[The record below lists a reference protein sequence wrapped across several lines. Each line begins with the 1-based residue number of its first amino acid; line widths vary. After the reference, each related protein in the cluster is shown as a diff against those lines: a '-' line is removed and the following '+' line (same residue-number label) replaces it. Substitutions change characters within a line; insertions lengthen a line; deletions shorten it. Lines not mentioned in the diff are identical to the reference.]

1 MFTSKGKERNPR
13 QMKIKTELSKQQL
26 DQAIKG
32 MQGIAHPIRLLILY
46 TLAKEEKTVGQL
58 VELLG
63 TSQSAA
69 SQHLSK
75 MKNNGILESRKV
87 SNLVYYSLKD
97 PKYKDLI
104 QTIVKVYKK

>member
-1 MFTSKGKERNPR
+1 M
-13 QMKIKTELSKQQL
+13 MKIKTELSKQQL
-26 DQAIKG
+26 EQAIKG
-32 MQGIAHPIRLLILY
+32 IQGIAHPIRLLILY
-46 TLAKEEKTVGQL
+46 TLAKEEKTVGEL

-75 MKNNGILESRKV
+75 MKNNGILESRKS
-87 SNLVYYSLKD
+87 SNQVFYRLKD
-97 PKYKDLI
+97 AKFKDLI

>member
-1 MFTSKGKERNPR
+1 
-13 QMKIKTELSKQQL
+13 MKIKTELSKQQL
-26 DQAIKG
+26 EQAIKG
-32 MQGIAHPIRLLILY
+32 IQGIAHPIRLLILY
-46 TLAKEEKTVGQL
+46 TLAKDEKTVGQL

-75 MKNNGILESRKV
+75 MKNNGILESRKS
-87 SNLVYYSLKD
+87 SNQVFYRLKD
-97 PKYKDLI
+97 AKFKDLI

>member
-1 MFTSKGKERNPR
+1 
-13 QMKIKTELSKQQL
+13 MKIKTELSKQQL
-26 DQAIKG
+26 EQAIKG
-32 MQGIAHPIRLLILY
+32 IQGIAHPIRLLILY

-75 MKNNGILESRKV
+75 MKNNGILESRKS
-87 SNLVYYSLKD
+87 SNQVFYRLKD
-97 PKYKDLI
+97 AKFKDLI

>member
-1 MFTSKGKERNPR
+1 
-13 QMKIKTELSKQQL
+13 MKIKTELTKQQL
-26 DQAIKG
+26 EQAIKG
-32 MQGIAHPIRLLILY
+32 LQGIAHPIRLLILY
-46 TLAKEEKTVGQL
+46 TLAKEERTVGEL

-75 MKNNGILESRKV
+75 MKNNGILESRKS
-87 SNLVYYSLKD
+87 SNQVFYSLKD
-97 PKYKDLI
+97 PKFKDLI

>member
-1 MFTSKGKERNPR
+1 
-13 QMKIKTELSKQQL
+13 MKIKTELSKQQL
-26 DQAIKG
+26 EQAIKG
-32 MQGIAHPIRLLILY
+32 IQGIAHPIRLLILY
-46 TLAKEEKTVGQL
+46 TLAKEEKTVGEL

-75 MKNNGILESRKV
+75 MKNNGILESRKS
-87 SNLVYYSLKD
+87 SNQVFYRLKD
-97 PKYKDLI
+97 AKFKDLI

>member
-1 MFTSKGKERNPR
+1 M
-13 QMKIKTELSKQQL
+13 MKIKTELSKQQL
-26 DQAIKG
+26 EQAIKG
-32 MQGIAHPIRLLILY
+32 IQGIAHPIRLLILY

-75 MKNNGILESRKV
+75 MKNNGILESRKS
-87 SNLVYYSLKD
+87 SNQVFYRLKD
-97 PKYKDLI
+97 AKFKDLI

>member
-1 MFTSKGKERNPR
+1 
-13 QMKIKTELSKQQL
+13 MKIKTELSKQQL
-26 DQAIKG
+26 ELAIKG
-32 MQGIAHPIRLLILY
+32 IQGIAPSRLILY

-75 MKNNGILESRKV
+75 MKNNGILESRKS
-87 SNLVYYSLKD
+87 SNQVYYSLKD
-97 PKYKDLI
+97 PKFKELV